1 MTEFQELM
9 IVFHGYV
16 LSIQYVSGLVLG
28 AEDWVE
34 IRHGSATECSSQIM
48 KTKSLSAVKTV

>member
-1 MTEFQELM
+1 MTELQELM

-28 AEDWVE
+28 AEDWV
-34 IRHGSATECSSQIM
+34 
-48 KTKSLSAVKTV
+48 